1 MNWKK
6 RKGKVKVMTEHDV
19 WKAAFGRHLDR
30 GNHAADAAEAAN
42 AAVRAYRGG
51 PLGSAGRCENEL
63 CPSYSGGQAEQAVC
77 RPVPG
82 ALQGA
87 AIGTAAKQGTGRL
100 CEGEGRPHHGTPHLC
115 VDLEA
120 LKRSTVLHDEDP
132 PVPGVYMTVWDGG
145 LDTRRHWDGKLWS
158 QSPPFDFPKGGRQAP
173 EHIAMS
179 RTKWRCLVVADSEV
193 ANPAPGTAIDAVAKQ
208 VAEFHEQAAAAKQ
221 PRFKFGDRVLVTVP
235 GEEPFYYTVRNVDKH
250 VTLMS
255 RVGLRFPL
263 TCLQHAS
270 EVSHDQC

>member
-30 GNHAADAAEAAN
+30 GDDAEKAVHWAN

-63 CPSYSGGQAEQAVC
+63 CTVQDVLAAR

-87 AIGTAAKQGTGRL
+87 AIGAAAKQGAGRL
-100 CEGEGRPHHGTPHLC
+100 CGDEGCPHHGTPHLC

-132 PVPGVYMTVWDGG
+132 PVPGVYMTVWGGG

-158 QSPPFDFPKGGRQAP
+158 QSPPFDFPKGGRQTP

-179 RTKWRCLVVADSEV
+179 HTKWRCLVVADSEV
-193 ANPAPGTAIDAVAKQ
+193 TKPQPADAPQVATVAKQ

-235 GEEPFYYTVRNVDKH
+235 GEEPFYDTVRNVDKH

-255 RVGLRFPL
+255 RVGLRFSL
-263 TCLQHAS
+263 AWLQHAP